1 MDAWCE
7 SYPVELAYLA
17 VPIALD
23 MNEKFELL
31 RNAGYAYYNAL
42 KTGYALG
49 AQDGWCSGVDAKTG
63 EVVREKRE
71 EAEKMTYDDL
81 TGHWAKDILDELAR
95 FNVGWLGSKAEPDK
109 TLTQLDYLKL
119 LASMDGYT
127 VTERD
132 GEDGWD
138 WLYDYA
144 YRQGLLTQAER
155 AEDEAVTRA
164 GMVKMLLNSLGYGD
178 VARLP
183 GIFRCDFTDA
193 ASIPEAD
200 LGYAALAQGLGIVT
214 GDSEGNYAPAR
225 SAVRSEAAAILWQY
239 MKR

>member
-1 MDAWCE
+1 M
-7 SYPVELAYLA
+7 L
-17 VPIALD
+17 
-23 MNEKFELL
+23 
-31 RNAGYAYYNAL
+31 
-42 KTGYALG
+42 
-49 AQDGWCSGVDAKTG
+49 
-63 EVVREKRE
+63 E
-71 EAEKMTYDDL
+71 EMLEEM
-81 TGHWAKDILDELAR
+81 
-95 FNVGWLGSKAEPDK
+95 
-109 TLTQLDYLKL
+109 LDYLKL

-200 LGYAALAQGLGIVT
+200 LGYAALAQALGIVS
-214 GDSEGNYAPAR
+214 GDGVGNYAPTRTSTRA
-225 SAVRSEAAAILWQY
+225 EAAVLVWNY
-239 MKR
+239 LKK